1 MTLVPCDF
9 YLTEGSLPESVLASL
24 ASLGEF
30 LLEPPKSLLRTYYDT
45 FDWRLHVAGGLLIE
59 EQEPCRVHTCWRRIA
74 DQQLLGQ
81 CLTTGSRCLDELSP
95 GPLRDSLAKL
105 IDMRVLMPM
114 TRVHLRLQR
123 AALLD
128 QERKAVLRLAF
139 MDGKVDANADFAEQ
153 PLRKRL
159 SLEPVKGYRKPFERA
174 CKLLQER
181 LELSSAGPLLDD
193 ALAVYGRKPQ
203 DYSGRLDVELHAG
216 MPSGEALRVLLRH
229 LLDTIERNLP
239 GTIQDLDSE
248 FLHDFRVAV
257 RRTRS
262 LLSQVKGVLPPEVTR
277 RFAAGFKWLGQISG
291 ATRDLDVYLL
301 KLPGYRRSLPQE
313 MQADLQ
319 PLEDYLTRHQ
329 RREQRMLAKQ
339 LDSARCR
346 LLLENWRT
354 FLETPREEL
363 SWPEKAEQP
372 ILEVANR
379 KIWKAYR
386 IVLRRGLEISETSP
400 AAALHE
406 LRISCKKLRYLMEFF
421 QSLYPK
427 KTLRRQIGV
436 LKSLQDNLGDFHDL
450 EVQADALR
458 TFGHEMQSEQSDL
471 PGETFMAMGVLIDL
485 LYRRQEIERRN
496 FSDLFKRFARPTN
509 QTACREMFK
518 PATLSKES
526 L

>member
-1 MTLVPCDF
+1 MTLIPCDF
-9 YLTEGSLPESVLASL
+9 YLPEGSLPEPVLASL

-45 FDWRLHVAGGLLIE
+45 FDWRLHAAGELLVE
-59 EQEPCRVHTCWRRIA
+59 EQEPCQVHTCWRRIA
-74 DQQLLGQ
+74 DHQLLGQ
-81 CLTTGSRCLDELSP
+81 CLTTVPRCLDELSSE
-95 GPLRDSLAKL
+95 PLRNSLTKL
-105 IDMRVLMPM
+105 VDMRVLMPM
-114 TRVHLRLQR
+114 TSIHLRLQR
-123 AALLD
+123 AALLN
-128 QERKAVLRLAF
+128 QERKTVLRLVF
-139 MDGKVDANADFAEQ
+139 EDGKVDASADFPQ
-153 PLRKRL
+153 QSLRMRL

-174 CKLLQER
+174 CKLLQEQ
-181 LELSSAGPLLDD
+181 LELSPAGPLLDD
-193 ALAVYGRKPQ
+193 ALAVSGRKPQ

-239 GTIQDLDSE
+239 GTIRDLDSE

-262 LLSQVKGVLPPEVTR
+262 LLSQVKGVLPADVSR

-301 KLPGYRRSLPQE
+301 KLPGYRKSLPQQ
-313 MQADLQ
+313 MQSDLQ

-329 RREQRMLAKQ
+329 RREQNILAKQ

-346 LLLENWRT
+346 LLLENWQT
-354 FLETPREEL
+354 FLETPREAL

-372 ILEVANR
+372 ILAVANR

-386 IVLRRGLEISETSP
+386 IVLREGLAINETSP
-400 AAALHE
+400 PPALHE
-406 LRISCKKLRYLMEFF
+406 LRISCKKLRYLLEFF

-427 KTLRRQIGV
+427 KMLRRQIGV

-471 PGETFMAMGVLIDL
+471 PGEAFMAMGVLIDL

-496 FSDLFKRFARPTN
+496 FSDLFKRFAKPAN
-509 QTACREMFK
+509 QKACREMFK
-518 PATLSKES
+518 PVTLSKES